1 MVLDYLVREDSA
13 KTGNPL
19 AFSGLRHIAKDFI
32 PGM

>member
-13 KTGNPL
+13 KPDI
-19 AFSGLRHIAKDFI
+19 LRRLFALHHIAKDFI

>member
-19 AFSGLRHIAKDFI
+19 ASFWIRHIAKDFI